1 MYKFFTTVLRNEFN
15 RSNWQPIVS
24 VFQRINRS
32 LEVILGSGIVA
43 LLVYLVYNFVPI
55 LENKRLTAIVIL
67 VCLVLAAI
75 WLLAAARRF
84 HEANVAEVFVA
95 QEQTGRDLDHL
106 SKRIEHLTLLEG
118 RSDALYFL
126 LENRSWN
133 DHPLA
138 GIAIHKEEI
147 RYHEAD
153 IYNTF
158 RDRLGSTA
166 VEEYFQRLGPIP
178 EELYEQKRRIEA
190 HRHKLHE
197 LLQSERA
204 GQLQITHKAA
214 VQKQDAL
221 KRIEN

>member
-15 RSNWQPIVS
+15 RPNWQPILS

-67 VCLVLAAI
+67 VGLVLAAI
-75 WLLAAARRF
+75 WLLAAALRF
-84 HEANVAEVFVA
+84 HEPNITEVFV
-95 QEQTGRDLDHL
+95 
-106 SKRIEHLTLLEG
+106 
-118 RSDALYFL
+118 
-126 LENRSWN
+126 
-133 DHPLA
+133 
-138 GIAIHKEEI
+138 
-147 RYHEAD
+147 
-153 IYNTF
+153 
-158 RDRLGSTA
+158 
-166 VEEYFQRLGPIP
+166 
-178 EELYEQKRRIEA
+178 A

-197 LLQSERA
+197 FLQSERA

-221 KRIEN
+221 KRIGN